1 MIKSYLQRLM
11 WIVALLACS
20 GTTWAEQVT
29 VTFDFSSPQSLATMG
44 LATPTSSVRTNITS
58 PITKQGV
65 TMTPSTSPKPQVTYY
80 REAYNLYMFSNTSI
94 TLTVPSQAIISNVT
108 FTGLYE
114 TVNMKASTG
123 TISGLEWTGSAN
135 SLKLTAT
142 GSNTIYTVKVTY
154 TALDAPIETVTGL
167 GEFRKVP
174 DGTVARLYLPDDY
187 NCRVTYASE
196 DGSEVYLR
204 DKTGAIMLEN
214 VNSSRTFKHGQHIA
228 GWITGKSYYQ
238 NGMFKLVADGA
249 FTNTSQLVIADAVT
263 EKVITPTTIPAAAL
277 LKHAANWIKVE
288 NMKMQNGK
296 AVADDNEITI
306 NNLYNLGV
314 TDMFVTPYNEA
325 TFDFV
330 GLSVPTANGLTLIP
344 TYENGNQP
352 VTYVVKEDVP
362 FVAPQTNIPNTA
374 VRLDRKLTGNQWN
387 TYVLPFNMS
396 RYSGTVMEP
405 KQLANGTLTFS
416 KVSGQIA
423 ANKPYLFKPS
433 ADNNDAVV
441 FKGVTLYAGGATT
454 VNGMTGMYNPTFV
467 SSTVTALAYMG
478 DTPVLVKVE
487 ATELPTTHAYF
498 SNVASLD
505 INGEII
511 SKYADVNMDGDI
523 DIADVNTIINIILM
537 ANDAEASAN
546 GDVNGDGVVDIAD
559 VNKIINVILGIDET
573 PDGVLHSPSVNINTK

>member
-1 MIKSYLQRLM
+1 MHMHNLQRLL
-11 WIVALLACS
+11 WTVVLLACS
-20 GTTWAEQVT
+20 GAAWAEQVT
-29 VTFDFSSPQSLATMG
+29 ATFDFSSPQSLAAMG

-65 TMTPSTSPKPQVTYY
+65 TMTPSTSPVPQVTYY
-80 REAYNLYMFSNTSI
+80 KEAYNLYMFSNTSI
-94 TLTVPSQAIISNVT
+94 TLSVPDNGVITGVT

-123 TISGLEWTGSAN
+123 TISGLEWSGSTG

-142 GSNTIYTVKVTY
+142 GSNTIYSVTVTY
-154 TALDAPIETVTGL
+154 TAGIPIETVTGL

-196 DGSEVYLR
+196 DGAEVYLR
-204 DKTGAIMLEN
+204 DKTGAIMLDN
-214 VNSSRTFKHGQHIA
+214 VDTSRTFKHGQHIA
-228 GWITGKSYYQ
+228 GWITGKSYYKD
-238 NGMFKLVADGA
+238 GMFKLVADGA

-263 EKVITPTTIPAAAL
+263 EKVITPTTISAAAL

-396 RYSGTVMEP
+396 HYSGTVMEP

-467 SSTVTALAYMG
+467 NSTVTALAYMG

-498 SNVASLD
+498 TGVNMLNVNGLYISLYGD
-505 INGEII
+505 IN
-511 SKYADVNMDGDI
+511 ADGDV
-523 DIADVNTIINIILM
+523 DIADVNSIINVILKT
-537 ANDAEASAN
+537 NGTEAID
-546 GDVNGDGVVDIAD
+546 GDVNGDGAVDIAD
-559 VNKIINVILGIDET
+559 VNKIINIILGLDST
-573 PDGVLHSPSVNINTK
+573 PDVVLHSPSVNINAK